1 MSLFSSIYSIAQQTN
16 NEQGNGD
23 NVTLV
28 TSGTGANKEEATKIA
43 LRSAIEQ
50 AYGTFVSSNTQLV
63 NDEITRDEIVSIS
76 SGNIQKYEE
85 ISCVETQDGKFS
97 VSVKAVVS
105 IGKLVSFA
113 QSHGASTELAG
124 NTFLRNR
131 DLAKLNKENEIKAM
145 IHMLEQ
151 IKLIFLKGVFDFSLD
166 VSEPYGT
173 GEEIEVGIR
182 VKATPNENMKAFWD
196 IVDNT
201 LSSLNMKES
210 EKKNYQK
217 IGFYTSDNAL
227 TLAKELDDDC
237 DIGKII
243 VFGNNG
249 YGLGRPHKTICLRNA
264 YDELRLYLQLLIVL
278 SRFNFEIYD
287 NLGTSIRPDVKKWDK
302 KGEFYMEQKKHA
314 ACYEQYAGRLVD
326 AYFIDFLN
334 NKKDPYLK
342 ANFFH
347 DENIWRVMK
356 EMKFDL
362 YYSTSSLSQL
372 KNISIR
378 PLY

>member
-1 MSLFSSIYSIAQQTN
+1 M
-16 NEQGNGD
+16 
-23 NVTLV
+23 
-28 TSGTGANKEEATKIA
+28 
-43 LRSAIEQ
+43 
-50 AYGTFVSSNTQLV
+50 SSNTQLV

-76 SGNIQKYEE
+76 SGNIQKYDE
-85 ISCVETQDGKFS
+85 ISCVETQEGKFS

-131 DLAKLNKENEIKAM
+131 DLAILNKKNEKIA
-145 IHMLEQ
+145 IGHMVEQ
-151 IKLIFLKGVFDFSLD
+151 IMLIASKGLFDFSLD

-173 GEEIEVGIR
+173 GENIR
-182 VKATPNENMKAFWD
+182 VRIRVNATPNENMKAFWD

-201 LSSLNMKES
+201 LSNLHMKES

-217 IGFYTSDNAL
+217 IGFGTSDNAL

-237 DIGKII
+237 NIDKII
-243 VFGNNG
+243 VFGENG
-249 YGLGRPHKTICLRNA
+249 YRMGRPHKTICLRNN
-264 YDELRLYLQLLIVL
+264 YFCSLDHFLQLLIVL
-278 SRFNFEIYD
+278 SRFNFEICD
-287 NLGTSIRPDVKKWDK
+287 NLGTSIHPALNKWDK

-314 ACYEQYAGRLVD
+314 ACYAQYAGGLVD

-342 ANFFH
+342 ANFFY
-347 DENIWRVMK
+347 DEKIWRVMK
-356 EMKFDL
+356 EMEFDL
-362 YYSTSSLSQL
+362 YYSANLLSQL
-372 KNISIR
+372 KNITIR
-378 PLY
+378 PVQ